1 MIGNATNPLS
11 SKDWEGSVR
20 ATTFEGLLDIS
31 QRLLVPRSTHVPG
44 AASPR
49 TALSCYVWAVRE
61 SRRRLRERYGKNF
74 SSGPFSTKC
83 SMTTLMTTLITS
95 RSDLTAN

>member
-1 MIGNATNPLS
+1 M
-11 SKDWEGSVR
+11 R
-20 ATTFEGLLDIS
+20 ASTFEGLLDIS